1 MDLLI
6 RKLENLSRAVQPS
19 IMMQVIVERNGLG
32 GVIIHLNTEDQLFDK
47 GIDSRGVKL
56 EDIGGSYSPATIN
69 GIEGKFKGK
78 LELGLPID
86 RVTLYNSGDFY
97 KTFTVDVEGNGDI
110 IVQAD
115 PNKPNQNLFDRYGKD
130 VVGLTKN
137 NLDVVRN
144 ILKRHI
150 LKYIRNEYEK
160 G

>member
-6 RKLENLSRAVQPS
+6 RKLEHLQRVTNPS
-19 IMMQVIVERNGLG
+19 IMMQVIVEKNGLG
-32 GVIIHLNTEDQLFDK
+32 GAIIHLNTEDQLYYK
-47 GIDSRGVKL
+47 GINSKGVKL
-56 EDIGGSYSPATIN
+56 EDIGGGYASSTIN

-86 RVTLYNSGDFY
+86 RVTLYHSGEFY
-97 KTFTVDVEGNGDI
+97 KSFTVKTEPNGDI
-110 IVQAD
+110 IVNAD

-137 NLDVVRN
+137 NLDIIRD

-150 LKYIRNEYEK
+150 LKYIRFEYEK